1 VTFPALSDPDCV
13 GGSQI
18 RSGEI
23 KMTWSEYRK
32 ECQMNNVEP
41 TKADFNGIELT
52 DAQVDA
58 RILRTVRKITK
69 QQPQQ
74 ALAATT

>member
-1 VTFPALSDPDCV
+1 
-13 GGSQI
+13 
-18 RSGEI
+18 
-23 KMTWSEYRK
+23 MTWSEYRK

-52 DAQVDA
+52 DAQMDA
-58 RILRTVRKITK
+58 RILRIVRKITK